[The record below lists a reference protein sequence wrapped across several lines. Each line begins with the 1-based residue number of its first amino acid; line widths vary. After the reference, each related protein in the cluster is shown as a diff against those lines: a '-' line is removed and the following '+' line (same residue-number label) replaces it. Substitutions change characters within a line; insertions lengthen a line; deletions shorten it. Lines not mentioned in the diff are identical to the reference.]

1 MSGVSEAIHVL
12 KNVFMKKTLI
22 SFLCLF
28 SLGAQAQQVFHKA
41 VKIEFEKVV
50 YVRQQY
56 KELSPEWYEQ
66 FKNQFPEQSVN
77 YYEFTGDTTQSLF
90 RESKEAPANSGSWYQ
105 PIADKNIVYN
115 NYRKGTTITQKP
127 VFEETFLIED
137 SLLNIRWKLTADTR
151 TIAGYDC
158 RKAIGF
164 IDDTLAVFAFYTDE
178 ILVNGGPEGIHG
190 LPGMILGVGVP
201 RLHTTWFATRVEVN
215 GISTNTL
222 APATKGKKVD
232 RKKMIAALD
241 DVLKNWGKYG
251 RNMILNFVI

>member
-1 MSGVSEAIHVL
+1 
-12 KNVFMKKTLI
+12 MKKILVIFTLVFAI
-22 SFLCLF
+22 
-28 SLGAQAQQVFHKA
+28 GAQAQQVFHPT

-50 YVRQQY
+50 YVRQQF
-56 KELSPEWYEQ
+56 KELNPEWYET
-66 FKNQFPEQSVN
+66 FKNQMPEQSVN
-77 YYEFTGDTTQSLF
+77 YYEFTGDTTKSIF
-90 RESKEAPANSGSWYQ
+90 KESKEAPVNPRSWYQ
-105 PIADKNIVYN
+105 PIADKNVVYN
-115 NYRKGTTITQKP
+115 DYRTGKTITQKP
-127 VFEETFLIED
+127 VFEETFLMED
-137 SLLNIRWKLTADTR
+137 SLLKIRWKLTGDTR

-201 RLHTTWFATRVEVN
+201 RLHATWFATKVEVN
-215 GISTNTL
+215 GISASNL

-232 RKKMIAALD
+232 RKKMIAGLD